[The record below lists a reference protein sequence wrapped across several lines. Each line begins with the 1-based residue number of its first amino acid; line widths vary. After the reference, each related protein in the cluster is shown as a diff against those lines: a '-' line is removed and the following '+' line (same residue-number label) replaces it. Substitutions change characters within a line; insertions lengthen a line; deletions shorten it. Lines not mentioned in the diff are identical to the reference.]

1 VNNESEVYLR
11 KTSARTPLLVRF
23 SRSAF
28 SFFYPFLVVGLIWE
42 VVVRFGI
49 VNTPSLPAPSAIFMK
64 FWELAVDS
72 GVLWTNLAASFYR
85 LMIGYLLAVIA
96 GTMVGA
102 LLSLNRMLSDLFK
115 PMLSLLISVPAIAWV
130 PVLLISLGLGDET
143 VIITVFLG
151 SFFAVT
157 YNTMRGIEM
166 VPTNLVRA
174 GQLVGLRGP
183 RLFLDVL
190 LPGSL
195 VSIIT
200 GLRLGIGYAWRA
212 LVGGEMLAAMID
224 RGLGKMVF
232 DARFFN
238 DITVMFVGILVIG
251 LSGLL
256 LDRFLL
262 RWLEMVTVE
271 KWGMQA
277 RNDIYE

>member
-11 KTSARTPLLVRF
+11 KTSTQVPKLVRF

-28 SFFYPFLVVGLIWE
+28 SFLYPFLVIGLIWE
-42 VVVRFGI
+42 VVVRVGL
-49 VNTPSLPAPSAIFMK
+49 VNTPSLPTPTVIMQK
-64 FWELAVDS
+64 FWDLAVNS
-72 GVLWTNLAASFYR
+72 GVLWQNLAASFYR
-85 LMIGYLLAVIA
+85 LMIGYLLAVVA
-96 GTMVGA
+96 GTVVGA
-102 LLSLNRMLSDLFK
+102 LLSLNRTLSDLFK
-115 PMLSLLISVPAIAWV
+115 PMLSLLISVPAIAWI
-130 PVLLISLGLGDET
+130 PVLLVSIGLSDET

-151 SFFAVT
+151 SFFAIT

-174 GQLVGLRGP
+174 GQLMGLRGV

-195 VSIIT
+195 VSIIN

-224 RGLGKMVF
+224 HGLGKMVF

-238 DITVMFVGILVIG
+238 DITVMFVGIIVIG

-256 LDRFLL
+256 LDRFFL
-262 RWLEMVTVE
+262 RWLEMATVE
-271 KWGMQA
+271 KWGMQS
-277 RNDIYE
+277 RREVYD